1 MSIGEL
7 EAFVFDKVAD
17 DEESLVK
24 CYKDEN
30 ENINKKVAIIG
41 GGPCGLTCAAFLAK
55 KGVKVTGATVHL
67 VNEIPDDGLILAQ
80 KAVLVKENDDPSSLQ
95 KRVMEEAEWVILPQ
109 AVEALSIKIMEA
121 EQCQK

>member
-1 MSIGEL
+1 MYGL
-7 EAFVFDKVAD
+7 KVHEAA
-17 DEESLVK
+17 L
-24 CYKDEN
+24 
-30 ENINKKVAIIG
+30 
-41 GGPCGLTCAAFLAK
+41 K